1 VVARTSD
8 VGAIAFDGQPLTT
21 QSRWKAVPG
30 WGYSYVAFPVTHGPH
45 VISVA
50 EGSSALFAAY
60 SYGHSPRASRHL
72 GCGRIFS
79 ALRRLLLRSLGD
91 RHKQQ
96 WLRLHSRLPRYKPY
110 SCYVK
115 HRKRQ
120 HLAIERKLQ
129 LVLKCEI
136 YIQ

>member
-1 VVARTSD
+1 MVARTSD

-60 SYGHSPRASRHL
+60 SYGHSAIDISNSGYGFTVAFR
-72 GCGRIFS
+72 GINRIVVMS
-79 ALRRLLLRSLGD
+79 SIVRGN
-91 RHKQQ
+91 
-96 WLRLHSRLPRYKPY
+96 
-110 SCYVK
+110 
-115 HRKRQ
+115 
-120 HLAIERKLQ
+120 I
-129 LVLKCEI
+129 
-136 YIQ
+136 